1 MATFGEGSDRCGRMM
16 PRCLAQVQQLE
27 TRVAR
32 RRLSQARHRATLK
45 RLFSNLRRIVYHQSD
60 ITASKWQV
68 LNRAKNHIREQEKVL
83 DHLLKVKEAFRLE
96 DGNANSLEE
105 VKEIYASMFCRNHSL
120 CPNKVHPKDFAHS
133 CPFEAIWNEAEEED
147 EEEEEEEDEE
157 EDQEEEEE
165 EEEEGEEEKVELL
178 PSSVTLSPDLMEFE
192 RYLNFY
198 KQTMDLLTGSGMI
211 SSQEVTL
218 PVMSA
223 AISHLWQNL
232 SEEKKAVFLEALAQK
247 HSSLPGLEGA
257 AQEPAC
263 AEGSMKDSGV
273 DSQGASCSLMSTPEE
288 FLFEDAFNVAC
299 FLDKCEDPS
308 TSSSSSL
315 FASCHPENP
324 EEKFQLYTQLVDF
337 FNDLCCVNTQPKQ
350 EPDPPPLD
358 HELLML
364 QCMETFDDEDL

>member
-1 MATFGEGSDRCGRMM
+1 MM
-16 PRCLAQVQQLE
+16 PRCLAQVRQLE

-83 DHLLKVKEAFRLE
+83 DHLLKVKEAFNLE

-105 VKEIYASMFCRNHSL
+105 VKEIYASMFCRNHSFR
-120 CPNKVHPKDFAHS
+120 PGRW
-133 CPFEAIWNEAEEED
+133 CPFC
-147 EEEEEEEDEE
+147 
-157 EDQEEEEE
+157 
-165 EEEEGEEEKVELL
+165 
-178 PSSVTLSPDLMEFE
+178 S

-218 PVMSA
+218 PVVSA

-247 HSSLPGLEGA
+247 HSSLLGLEGA

-288 FLFEDAFNVAC
+288 FLFEDAFDVAC

-308 TSSSSSL
+308 TSSSGSL

-337 FNDLCCVNTQPKQ
+337 FNGLCCVNTQPQQ